1 MTANEARREMDR
13 YMAAPMDDELTQV
26 NAITALFT
34 MVAELQRTAAIR
46 DENIVNLK
54 TLIGQL
60 IRRVDELELEQFGMV
75 KS

>member
-60 IRRVDELELEQFGMV
+60 IRRVAELELEQFGMV
-75 KS
+75 HS